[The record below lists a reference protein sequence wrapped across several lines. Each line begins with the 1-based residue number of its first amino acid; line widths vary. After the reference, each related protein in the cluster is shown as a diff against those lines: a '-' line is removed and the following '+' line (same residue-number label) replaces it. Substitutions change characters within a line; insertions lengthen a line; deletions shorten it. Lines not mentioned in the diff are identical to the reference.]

1 VIYEAT
7 MEIHLVEKTEKTI
20 KISFKEPDSTLIMP
34 ILDELDKNKDVKI
47 VRYVDSHPELVEPML
62 IVEMREGSPV
72 DAVKGAAMAV
82 SQFFSAVET
91 A

>member
-1 VIYEAT
+1 

-20 KISFKEPDSTLIMP
+20 EISFKEPDSTLIMP

-72 DAVKGAAMAV
+72 DAVKEAAMAV

>member
-1 VIYEAT
+1 
-7 MEIHLVEKTEKTI
+7 
-20 KISFKEPDSTLIMP
+20 MP